1 MPANLRPMKP
11 DDKPSLMELLRAT
24 PEFKPYE
31 VTVAEEVIDAYL
43 KDPQGSG
50 YHIIVAAGNPGG
62 IAGYLCYGPTPCTD
76 GTWDFYWE
84 AVRREKRGQGIGS
97 ALSKAA
103 EAAVRKAHGRLILV
117 ETSSTPGYEN
127 TRRFHLHHGYEVV
140 SRIPD
145 FYSPGDD
152 RITMQKRLR

>member
-1 MPANLRPMKP
+1 MPANLRAMKP
-11 DDKPSLMELLRAT
+11 EDKPSLMNLLRST
-24 PEFKPYE
+24 PEFKSYE

-43 KDPQGSG
+43 KDPKGSG
-50 YHIIVAAGNPGG
+50 YHIIVAEGNPSD
-62 IAGYLCYGPTPCTD
+62 IDGYLCYGPTPCTD

-84 AVRREKRGQGIGS
+84 AVRREKRGRGIGS

-103 EAAVRKAHGRLILV
+103 EAAVRKARGRLILI

-127 TRRFHLHHGYEVV
+127 TRRFHLNHGYEVV

-152 RITMQKRLR
+152 RIIMQKRLR